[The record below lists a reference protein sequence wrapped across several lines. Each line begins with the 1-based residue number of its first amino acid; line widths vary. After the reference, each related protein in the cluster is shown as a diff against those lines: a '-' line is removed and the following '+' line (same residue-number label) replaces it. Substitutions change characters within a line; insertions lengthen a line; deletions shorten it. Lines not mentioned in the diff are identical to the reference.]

1 MKNYRRRLVQVPC
14 VVTRQVYIG
23 TFNGTFNI
31 ARMQEKHLQQA
42 LIEANTAATKKAQA
56 RVV

>member
-1 MKNYRRRLVQVPC
+1 MRNYRRRLVQVPC

-31 ARMQEKHLQQA
+31 ARMQEKPLQQA
-42 LIEANTAATKKAQA
+42 IQEANEAATKKAQA
-56 RVV
+56 RVI